1 DDDSQPRPTPD
12 QHRNLAQALL
22 TTAANLNM
30 EVDHLARQPPT
41 GDGQTGS
48 EDWQQQRT
56 EMETELARLRE
67 ANAHQRTQLA
77 DYHRVHNKNKAS
89 HELLESRVQ
98 ELLKRWSDDVA
109 NRDQQLRIRSVHR
122 FWNWLGK
129 TCALVNPK
137 SVTVLSTPERE
148 KCGPTGSVF
157 KRRRRPSKR
166 AKSTPVSPKLQPSG
180 NEFKLISKNPTTS
193 ITQHPSVQSVPGFT
207 QEMLDVYEEVR
218 ATKPWERYRRV
229 GSILPDRD
237 GPEGQHVRRFNSSV
251 ATFWDRYGQQLW
263 ERTYAPFG
271 KANQVFNLHVEL
283 QLLINNTDY
292 DDTLV
297 HFLCFPHPAWP
308 VLSLNPPTPKKIL
321 AGDPGRSA
329 IVMDYWV
336 NRSVRFWP
344 EVPPIPH
351 SRKAG
356 NEVWYRG
363 LGDSVAY
370 LAQRKIRT
378 FMANQARKKGI
389 VDAVSMIRRLATV
402 SRNFFDAGCPWRDE
416 PYPFVSVTFPDDLLS
431 CEWTNEV
438 IAPRTTYSWNDQ
450 IANVAFWKDSP
461 LRRAPM
467 MDILDLDNS
476 DSEEKD
482 DDPNYS
488 ASEGGDGHNDE
499 N

>member
-1 DDDSQPRPTPD
+1 MTTPNRD
-12 QHRNLAQALL
+12 LHLTNIVNLAQALL

-30 EVDHLARQPPT
+30 EVDHLIRQPPT
-41 GDGQTGS
+41 SDGQTGS

-67 ANAHQRTQLA
+67 SNAHQRTQLA
-77 DYHRVHNKNKAS
+77 EYYRVHNENKAS

-122 FWNWLGK
+122 FWNWVGK

-137 SVTVLSTPERE
+137 NVTVLCEAYSVLLREGRVPITVMQRLRAAHGIHIST
-148 KCGPTGSVF
+148 GAPTAPQTNDIVKIPPF
-157 KRRRRPSKR
+157 I
-166 AKSTPVSPKLQPSG
+166 AKAFAPPSG
-180 NEFKLISKNPTTS
+180 NEFKRISKNPRIS
-193 ITQHPSVQSVPGFT
+193 LSQHPSVQSVPGFT

-237 GPEGQHVRRFNSSV
+237 GPEGQHVRRFNTSV

-271 KANQVFNLHVEL
+271 NANHLDPLFHQVFNLHVEL

-344 EVPPIPH
+344 KVPPIPH

-356 NEVWYRG
+356 KEVWYRG

-431 CEWTNEV
+431 RESTNEV
-438 IAPRTTYSWNDQ
+438 IAPRTTYSWNGQ
-450 IANVAFWKDSP
+450 IANVAFWKDP
-461 LRRAPM
+461 PCGAP
-467 MDILDLDNS
+467 
-476 DSEEKD
+476 
-482 DDPNYS
+482 P
-488 ASEGGDGHNDE
+488 
-499 N
+499 

>member
-1 DDDSQPRPTPD
+1 
-12 QHRNLAQALL
+12 
-22 TTAANLNM
+22 
-30 EVDHLARQPPT
+30 
-41 GDGQTGS
+41 
-48 EDWQQQRT
+48 
-56 EMETELARLRE
+56 METELARLRE

-122 FWNWLGK
+122 FWNWVGK

-137 SVTVLSTPERE
+137 NVTVLCEAYSVLLREGRVPITVMQRLRAAHGIQIST
-148 KCGPTGSVF
+148 GAPTAPQTNDIVKIPPF
-157 KRRRRPSKR
+157 TTKAFAPVYVPIKYQALPSTNEIEGRAIGAGAVTAIDTAAITCLQAAPATTDAPRR

-180 NEFKLISKNPTTS
+180 NEFKRISKNPRIS
-193 ITQHPSVQSVPGFT
+193 LTQHPSVQSVPGFT

-237 GPEGQHVRRFNSSV
+237 GPEGQHVRRFNTSV

-271 KANQVFNLHVEL
+271 
-283 QLLINNTDY
+283 LLINNTDY

-344 EVPPIPH
+344 KVPPIPH

-356 NEVWYRG
+356 KEVWYRG

-378 FMANQARKKGI
+378 FMANQARKK
-389 VDAVSMIRRLATV
+389 
-402 SRNFFDAGCPWRDE
+402 
-416 PYPFVSVTFPDDLLS
+416 VTFPDDLLS
-431 CEWTNEV
+431 RESTNEV
-438 IAPRTTYSWNDQ
+438 IAPRTTYSWNGQ
-450 IANVAFWKDSP
+450 IANVAFWKDP
-461 LRRAPM
+461 PCGAP
-467 MDILDLDNS
+467 
-476 DSEEKD
+476 
-482 DDPNYS
+482 P
-488 ASEGGDGHNDE
+488 
-499 N
+499 

>member
-1 DDDSQPRPTPD
+1 
-12 QHRNLAQALL
+12 
-22 TTAANLNM
+22 
-30 EVDHLARQPPT
+30 
-41 GDGQTGS
+41 
-48 EDWQQQRT
+48 
-56 EMETELARLRE
+56 
-67 ANAHQRTQLA
+67 
-77 DYHRVHNKNKAS
+77 
-89 HELLESRVQ
+89 
-98 ELLKRWSDDVA
+98 
-109 NRDQQLRIRSVHR
+109 
-122 FWNWLGK
+122 
-129 TCALVNPK
+129 
-137 SVTVLSTPERE
+137 
-148 KCGPTGSVF
+148 
-157 KRRRRPSKR
+157 
-166 AKSTPVSPKLQPSG
+166 
-180 NEFKLISKNPTTS
+180 
-193 ITQHPSVQSVPGFT
+193 
-207 QEMLDVYEEVR
+207 MLDVYEEVR

-237 GPEGQHVRRFNSSV
+237 GPEGQHVRRFNTSV

-271 KANQVFNLHVEL
+271 NANHLDPLFHQVFNLHVEL

-344 EVPPIPH
+344 KVPPIPH

-356 NEVWYRG
+356 KEVWYRG

-431 CEWTNEV
+431 RESTNEV
-438 IAPRTTYSWNDQ
+438 IAPRTTYSWNGQ
-450 IANVAFWKDSP
+450 IANVAFWKDP
-461 LRRAPM
+461 PCGAP
-467 MDILDLDNS
+467 
-476 DSEEKD
+476 
-482 DDPNYS
+482 P
-488 ASEGGDGHNDE
+488 
-499 N
+499 

>member
-1 DDDSQPRPTPD
+1 MTIPNRDLHLTNIG
-12 QHRNLAQALL
+12 NLAQALL

-30 EVDHLARQPPT
+30 EVDHLTRQPPT

-67 ANAHQRTQLA
+67 TNAHQRTQLA
-77 DYHRVHNKNKAS
+77 DYHRVYNENKAS

-98 ELLKRWSDDVA
+98 ELLKRWSNDVA

-129 TCALVNPK
+129 TCAMVNPK
-137 SVTVLSTPERE
+137 SVTVLCEAYSVLLREGAPTAPQTNDIVKIPPFTAKASAPVYAPAQSRPLTPQPSRPNGKSAAERE
-148 KCGPTGSVF
+148 VSSSGAGDDG
-157 KRRRRPSKR
+157 RPSKR
-166 AKSTPVSPKLQPSG
+166 AKSTPVSPKLKPSG
-180 NEFKLISKNPTTS
+180 NEFKRISKNPRTS
-193 ITQHPSVQSVPGFT
+193 LSQHPSVQSVPGFT

-218 ATKPWERYRRV
+218 ATKLWERYRRV

-237 GPEGQHVRRFNSSV
+237 GPEGQHVRRFNTSV

-271 KANQVFNLHVEL
+271 NANHLEPLFHQVFNLHVEL

-321 AGDPGRSA
+321 AGDPGWSA

-351 SRKAG
+351 SGKTG
-356 NEVWYRG
+356 NEVWYR
-363 LGDSVAY
+363 LGRLYRGTSSTRGAHGVTN
-370 LAQRKIRT
+370 RT
-378 FMANQARKKGI
+378 
-389 VDAVSMIRRLATV
+389 
-402 SRNFFDAGCPWRDE
+402 
-416 PYPFVSVTFPDDLLS
+416 LS
-431 CEWTNEV
+431 C
-438 IAPRTTYSWNDQ
+438 Q
-450 IANVAFWKDSP
+450 
-461 LRRAPM
+461 
-467 MDILDLDNS
+467 
-476 DSEEKD
+476 
-482 DDPNYS
+482 
-488 ASEGGDGHNDE
+488 
-499 N
+499 